1 MDGVACRLLAAS
13 SLARGELSNVTV
25 RPPPRGAQ
33 GGGTRPAPKEEDD
46 SLARPLPPARFHSTD
61 AQVEF
66 TTPAAADPNG
76 MLVCGLAAGFEAAP
90 ADFALASLR
99 EGGDLYGDE
108 GGQEMVAATPAGW
121 AAAPFLQGSAT
132 QWGHAPA
139 EFGTVHHVFGTDP
152 YYATSYHVR
161 RYDDLVADGEGN
173 SLAGLVAE
181 PRAGPGGAGEHGN
194 CVLLT
199 AAWMSGRRYQV
210 TFQARNPPPAV
221 AGDDE
226 LRVWVA
232 PVTYALHPSSKPG
245 GGRYVTYRTRGS
257 KAGHICRPRAALGPA
272 QFRLFDACADAA
284 GINLPGVTEAS
295 SAAECVAALGLV
307 AAAKGLAHPPFVSH
321 AAADRATKCPLGQ
334 VLAAR
339 FGECVRCGSG
349 GVEVDAKGRE
359 VCGCAATQITRL
371 VGEEGCADVY
381 AQGVQSASVRDVA
394 ASLCASFSARLEQ
407 LRAGLVGDAEVA
419 ASYVRAFVDLASPFI
434 NEEFVRSKREEFV
447 PYLFDERNYSP
458 SRQKAG
464 VGATCQYCDADGR
477 FASHTG
483 GTAKPEDLRHRA
495 VETFRFIGFLLAEM
509 NHDCPALF
517 DPNEPLKAMYGE
529 YKPALCS

>member
-1 MDGVACRLLAAS
+1 M
-13 SLARGELSNVTV
+13 
-25 RPPPRGAQ
+25 
-33 GGGTRPAPKEEDD
+33 
-46 SLARPLPPARFHSTD
+46 
-61 AQVEF
+61 EF

-108 GGQEMVAATPAGW
+108 GGQEMVANTPAGW

-210 TFQARNPPPAV
+210 TFQARNPPPAA
-221 AGDDE
+221 AGDE

-257 KAGHICRPRAALGPA
+257 KAGHVCRPRAALGPA
-272 QFRLFDACADAA
+272 QFRLFDACADARRM
-284 GINLPGVTEAS
+284 PGVTVPEAS
-295 SAAECVAALGLV
+295 SAAECVATLGV
-307 AAAKGLAHPPFVSH
+307 VAAAYGAGAAAKGLAHPPFVSH
-321 AAADRATKCPLGQ
+321 AAAGRATKCPLGQ

-339 FGECVRCGSG
+339 FGECVRCGGG

-419 ASYVRAFVDLASPFI
+419 ASYVRAFVDLASPFVD
-434 NEEFVRSKREEFV
+434 EEFVRSKTEEFA

-458 SRQKAG
+458 SRQEAG